1 MATYMI
7 GSINQS
13 ITEKFAS
20 VFFLLNGSSTIFLKC
35 KNGSETA

>member
-13 ITEKFAS
+13 ITERFAS
-20 VFFLLNGSSTIFLKC
+20 AFFLLIGSSTILLKC

>member
-20 VFFLLNGSSTIFLKC
+20 VFFLLIGSSTMFLKC